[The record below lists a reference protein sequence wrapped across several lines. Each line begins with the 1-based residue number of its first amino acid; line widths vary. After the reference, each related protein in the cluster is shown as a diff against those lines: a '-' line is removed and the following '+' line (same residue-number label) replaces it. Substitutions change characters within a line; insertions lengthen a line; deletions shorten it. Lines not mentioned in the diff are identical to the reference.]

1 MKFNKNKFNISYVKV
16 KVRKITTMSTAVTT
30 TVGLVTILPLAACAL
45 LTFCFYYFKSN
56 PSKTYYLLDPAY
68 LEFLKFLNDQ
78 KDSFAELD
86 PLVMRITLGMNLINS
101 YLRLTTI
108 ALSFLSN
115 SKICVIGTYPETVV
129 LYNYLVRDYEKL
141 YILLQKY
148 IEYSNNMP
156 T

>member
-30 TVGLVTILPLAACAL
+30 TVGLVTILPLAACTL
-45 LTFCFYYFKSN
+45 LTICYYYFKSN

-86 PLVMRITLGMNLINS
+86 PLVMRRALGMNLINS
-101 YLRLTTI
+101 YLRLSTI
-108 ALSFLSN
+108 ALSCLSN
-115 SKICVIGTYPETVV
+115 SEICVIGTYPDTVV
-129 LYNYLVRDYEKL
+129 LYN
-141 YILLQKY
+141 
-148 IEYSNNMP
+148 
-156 T
+156 